1 MSMKLLDLIIMTKY
15 QFHKIIF
22 LVIYWLT
29 AVIFYV
35 FLEMAIEDYLASS
48 DHIYELNYS
57 YNFNR
62 ILIISLSVGA
72 IGGTALACFEVL
84 FFGKFFKRKPL
95 GIVLIFK
102 TLFYLL
108 NLFIL
113 ISIATYLSITFNL
126 EKSILHNLVIER
138 FIDYLSSPKLWGLML
153 YWGFVVMSGLFVLH
167 ISEKLGQG
175 VLINYILGRYHTP
188 AEENR
193 IFMFLDLI
201 SSTSYAERL
210 GHKKYST
217 LIQDCYNDLT
227 DVVVNYHVQI
237 YQYVGDEVV
246 FTWKKEIGLQN
257 NNCIKAFFK
266 FKEILKS
273 KENYY
278 KEKYGFLPEFKAG
291 LNCGLVTV
299 AEVGEMKK
307 EIAYH
312 GDAINIAA
320 RIRSA
325 CSDLNKRL
333 LVSADLLSQLKNVD
347 LEYKVESVGI
357 TKLKGKK
364 NFVGVFS
371 IDEI

>member
-1 MSMKLLDLIIMTKY
+1 MTKH

-29 AVIFYV
+29 AVVFYV
-35 FLEMAIEDYLASS
+35 FLEMAIEDYLASAH
-48 DHIYELNYS
+48 HIYELNYS
-57 YNFNR
+57 YNFTR

-72 IGGTALACFEVL
+72 LGGTALACFEVL
-84 FFGKFFKRKPL
+84 FFCKFFKKKPL
-95 GIVLIFK
+95 GIVLFSK
-102 TLFYLL
+102 TIFYLL
-108 NLFIL
+108 SLFIL
-113 ISIATYLSITFNL
+113 ISMATYLSITFVL
-126 EKSILHNLVIER
+126 EKSIFHVLVIER
-138 FIDYLSSPKLWGLML
+138 FIDYLSSPKLWALML

-175 VLINYILGRYHTP
+175 ILINYILGRYHKP

-210 GHKKYST
+210 GHKKYSM

-227 DVVVNYHVQI
+227 DVVVNFHVQI

-266 FKEILKS
+266 FEEILKS

-278 KEKYGFLPEFKAG
+278 KEKYGFIPEFKAG
-291 LNCGLVTV
+291 INCGLVTV

-325 CSDLNKRL
+325 CSDFNKRL
-333 LVSADLLSQLKNVD
+333 LVSADLLSLLKNVD
-347 LEYKVESVGI
+347 LEYKVESVGV